1 MEYEVVSFEQE
12 APNDLSFSNRRI
24 YKSPAMHITLMSH
37 LGVQIKITLNEELR
51 EHEKREMES
60 VFYKAYV
67 DRIPIK
73 IAFGIVGEEL
83 NKPIE
88 SPKI

>member
-24 YKSPAMHITLMSH
+24 YKSPAMHITLSSY
-37 LGVQIKITLNEELR
+37 LGVEIKITLNDNLR
-51 EHEKREMES
+51 EDHKREMAN
-60 VFYKAYV
+60 VFYKAYT
-67 DRIPIK
+67 DRTPIK
-73 IAFGIVGEEL
+73 IAFGLIGEEL